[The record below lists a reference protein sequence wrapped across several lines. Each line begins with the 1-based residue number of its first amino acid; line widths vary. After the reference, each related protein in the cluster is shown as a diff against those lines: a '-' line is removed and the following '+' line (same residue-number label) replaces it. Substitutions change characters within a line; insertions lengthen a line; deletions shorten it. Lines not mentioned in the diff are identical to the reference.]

1 MNFLKKTTE
10 NAQGPEGRN
19 AVTEKIKEAV
29 NKVRGGWAN
38 WMARHTA
45 PFNKKDWMVSL
56 AVLVFVMGGYST
68 YLLIGGFTGS
78 PVGSFSVSRIHQP
91 GAAKQ
96 KGQQNA
102 LQVAV
107 SLSEYKRIVRFHRYM
122 DSLKADSRGRVT
134 YDSIVQKRPLLM
146 DSIRQ
151 IEKYYQQLKQK

>member
-1 MNFLKKTTE
+1 MNFLKKTKE

-68 YLLIGGFTGS
+68 YLLIGGFMGVS
-78 PVGSFSVSRIHQP
+78 KGSFTVSRIHPSTQP
-91 GAAKQ
+91 KQ
-96 KGQQNA
+96 KDLGVA
-102 LQVAV
+102 TQVVV
-107 SLSEYKRIVRFHRYM
+107 SLAEYRRIVRFHRYM